1 MRDGAFT
8 AGEPSEREG
17 TASRTRASRRIGK
30 FSFLLMTHER
40 TKRSTGLPGPG
51 PGPGPGRGLRPRR
64 RTGHRPRREL
74 PRERGVALP
83 DALHRDVPDVGRP
96 RVVREPQREL
106 LLRQGSRDPVR
117 PFDEQRALGSHEV
130 AEAGAVQVVLV

>member
-30 FSFLLMTHER
+30 FSFLPMTHER

-51 PGPGPGRGLRPRR
+51 AGPGPG
-64 RTGHRPRREL
+64 
-74 PRERGVALP
+74 
-83 DALHRDVPDVGRP
+83 
-96 RVVREPQREL
+96 REL

-130 AEAGAVQVVLV
+130 AEAGAVQVVLVRDPVQVRVVDQDAARVSGDDGEAR